1 MHTPSPNWAFDA
13 EDRKVYRAWL
23 QGALAVYG
31 AVALCGITAVAF
43 LAAANAPNVSEYL
56 TNAVALASP

>member
-1 MHTPSPNWAFDA
+1 MHIPSPNWAFDA

-31 AVALCGITAVAF
+31 AVPTVA
-43 LAAANAPNVSEYL
+43 EYL
-56 TNAVALASP
+56 TTAVALASP